1 MEANRR
7 RQLRD
12 GNEYDHLFP
21 KPHLRDTR
29 VKRGAILE
37 DTIQFIPVA
46 VRKTKWQSKAYVEQE
61 LRGLSVY
68 DACKKLWHFLYEHIQ
83 YKKDEE
89 GREQIRSPARAWH
102 DRANGIDCDCYSTF
116 ISTVLSNL
124 NIPHTLRIAK
134 YDPLGRF
141 QHIYPIVPMSD
152 GSYITVDC
160 VLNQFNKEQPYVEKK
175 DTKMDLEFLDGID
188 DESITGTD
196 DFITGLDDAEVFGME
211 GLYGEYDLGFLKKLV
226 SKVKSKVNT
235 VANKVNNSVLKPVAS
250 KVLKPIA
257 NKVLKPIANVAAKG
271 LHYLNKV
278 NPATIL
284 LRNGLLAS
292 LKLNLLNV
300 AGNLKWSYL
309 NPPDAAKRGMN
320 ISKYNKLK
328 GIREKLESIFYGAG
342 GDKVNFKKAILTG
355 KGNTK
360 KEVVAGLD
368 GLGDLDF
375 AGLEGMDIDTPLSQ
389 LLGPEIFY
397 SENLVGAEDIEGLEG
412 IGYEIVEG
420 LEGIDD
426 GEPLIGLGEPA
437 TASIAAASAAI
448 ATIAGLIKGVGN
460 LFDSGK
466 KVVQTVV
473 PAKSNPASPQPTA
486 PVTQAT
492 PVQQYQPAMMQQQ
505 EQSYTSSVA
514 PSAPSVPDESGA
526 SPEEQD
532 VPETPASSVNTATT
546 ASNEMMVTNSSLP
559 TTTATTPATEGFWDK
574 NKTWLK
580 PTLIGVTGL
589 GAAYIGYRVLTAN
602 NKSKA
607 QPKAESLSGVN
618 KPRGKT
624 KNKGKKKGGNK
635 RISKIEI
642 E

>member
-7 RQLRD
+7 RQLRN

-37 DTIQFIPVA
+37 DTIGFIPVA
-46 VRKTKWQSKAYVEQE
+46 VRKTKWQTKAYVEQE

-188 DESITGTD
+188 DESIAAAD
-196 DFITGLDDAEVFGME
+196 DFIAGLDDVEVFGME
-211 GLYGEYDLGFLKKLV
+211 GLYGEDDLGFLKKLV
-226 SKVKSKVNT
+226 NKAKGKINT
-235 VANKVNNSVLKPVAS
+235 LANKVNN
-250 KVLKPIA
+250 KVLKPISS
-257 NKVLKPIANVAAKG
+257 KVLKPIANVAGKG
-271 LHYLNKV
+271 LHYLNKL
-278 NPATIL
+278 NPATVL

-292 LKLNLLNV
+292 LKLNLMNV

-309 NPPDAAKRGMN
+309 NPQDAAKRGMN

-355 KGNTK
+355 KGNSGK
-360 KEVVAGLD
+360 QVVAGLD

-375 AGLEGMDIDTPLSQ
+375 AGLEGMSEDTPLSQ

-412 IGYEIVEG
+412 IGYEIVGG

-437 TASIAAASAAI
+437 TASIAAASAAM
-448 ATIAGLIKGVGN
+448 ATIAGLIKGIGN
-460 LFDSGK
+460 LFDSSK

-473 PAKSNPASPQPTA
+473 PAKSNNPSSQPAA
-486 PVTQAT
+486 PAK
-492 PVQQYQPAMMQQQ
+492 PAQQYQPSVTQ
-505 EQSYTSSVA
+505 EQESYTSSSVT
-514 PSAPSVPDESGA
+514 PSAPSSPDESGA
-526 SPEEQD
+526 SNEEQNQ
-532 VPETPASSVNTATT
+532 PETPASLVNTTSTT
-546 ASNEMMVTNSSLP
+546 SNELMVTNSS
-559 TTTATTPATEGFWDK
+559 TPATTASPPASTGFWDK

-580 PTLIGVTGL
+580 PTLIGAAGL
-589 GAAYIGYRVLTAN
+589 GAAYIGYRVLSSN
-602 NKSKA
+602 NTSKA
-607 QPKAESLSGVN
+607 KPKTESLSGVN

-624 KNKGKKKGGNK
+624 KKKGKKKGGNK